1 MATGLPLPTCGGG
14 RRSTTIKSVGVL
26 RNPMV
31 NREPRRKASA
41 FTSIAASIST
51 ICPSIIG
58 QEKSSR
64 AIVGGNNDGTRVFGH
79 RPAVTFA
86 ALIRRQIGIT
96 KALLYVLSQCTGAV
110 TGALLLTLI
119 IPPLCKADWESMN

>member
-1 MATGLPLPTCGGG
+1 MATGLPLPTCSGG

-31 NREPRRKASA
+31 NREPRRKESA

-64 AIVGGNNDGTRVFGH
+64 AIVGGITMGRGFLGT
-79 RPAVTFA
+79 
-86 ALIRRQIGIT
+86 
-96 KALLYVLSQCTGAV
+96 S
-110 TGALLLTLI
+110 LLLTFGL
-119 IPPLCKADWESMN
+119 LGSTQSAFADSAWVLYQNTESPTSVVSVHPT

>member
-1 MATGLPLPTCGGG
+1 MATGLPLPTCSGG

-31 NREPRRKASA
+31 NREPRRKESA

-51 ICPSIIG
+51 ICPSIIV

-64 AIVGGNNDGTRVFGH
+64 AIVGGITMGRGFLGT
-79 RPAVTFA
+79 
-86 ALIRRQIGIT
+86 
-96 KALLYVLSQCTGAV
+96 S
-110 TGALLLTLI
+110 LLLTFGLLGSTQFGLRRQCLGAI
-119 IPPLCKADWESMN
+119 SAWVL